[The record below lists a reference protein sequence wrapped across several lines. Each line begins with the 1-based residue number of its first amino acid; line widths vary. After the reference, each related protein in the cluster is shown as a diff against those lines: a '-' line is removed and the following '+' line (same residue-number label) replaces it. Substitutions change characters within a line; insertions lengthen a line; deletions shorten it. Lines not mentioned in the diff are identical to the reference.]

1 MNEPKAVYT
10 IRQAAQNFGLPEFAL
25 RNWCKA
31 GQVQHLKSG
40 NRVYLTAQAVE
51 EFLQKGDTAHE
62 PAKHHA
68 LRR

>member
-1 MNEPKAVYT
+1 MEQAKTVYT
-10 IRQAAQNFGLPEFAL
+10 IRQAAQTFGLPEFAL

-51 EFLQKGDTAHE
+51 QFLQKGDTAHE
-62 PAKHHA
+62 SAKNYA